1 MSTSGL
7 HNEWGTCHKLY
18 YSIWQEH
25 NFDTL
30 RSENWVLVWLVRLG
44 LTAVSSI
51 SELLTPNILKDLK
64 DPLVH
69 FTTTTNQA
77 CLPFISFELL
87 QCIVQKLG
95 TLPNM
100 ELLSNM
106 RIYISPYRCANEIW
120 VKIQCWVGIW
130 FFVTNTNCRW
140 LRNSDSTSQ
149 FLGIWRNQNQ
159 TTMILGMCKKI
170 RMKEPLVLIIS
181 KPQRTAGFHERTGKE
196 VMVCGQLFDFFK
208 EWEWWYVSQQGIW
221 FLKAR
226 NRITLS
232 DPSGRTG
239 LVWKFLK
246 SPVKFLKTIPYQC
259 KASMNFGN
267 KHPIPAG
274 ILKSRYPPITG

>member
-1 MSTSGL
+1 
-7 HNEWGTCHKLY
+7 
-18 YSIWQEH
+18 
-25 NFDTL
+25 
-30 RSENWVLVWLVRLG
+30 
-44 LTAVSSI
+44 
-51 SELLTPNILKDLK
+51 
-64 DPLVH
+64 
-69 FTTTTNQA
+69 
-77 CLPFISFELL
+77 
-87 QCIVQKLG
+87 
-95 TLPNM
+95 
-100 ELLSNM
+100 
-106 RIYISPYRCANEIW
+106 
-120 VKIQCWVGIW
+120 
-130 FFVTNTNCRW
+130 
-140 LRNSDSTSQ
+140 
-149 FLGIWRNQNQ
+149 
-159 TTMILGMCKKI
+159 
-170 RMKEPLVLIIS
+170 
-181 KPQRTAGFHERTGKE
+181 